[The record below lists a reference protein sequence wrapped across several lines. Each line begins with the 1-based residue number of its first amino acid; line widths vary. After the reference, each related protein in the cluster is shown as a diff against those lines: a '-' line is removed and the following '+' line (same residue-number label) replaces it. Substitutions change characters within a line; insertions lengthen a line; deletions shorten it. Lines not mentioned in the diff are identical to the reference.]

1 VQRSRHLAIAHLAVA
16 CISLAGCDRVWT
28 LTFKEAYDLA
38 GWHLAPYDADDEY
51 FIDET
56 GLMLDATAPDMSSSR

>member
-1 VQRSRHLAIAHLAVA
+1 
-16 CISLAGCDRVWT
+16 